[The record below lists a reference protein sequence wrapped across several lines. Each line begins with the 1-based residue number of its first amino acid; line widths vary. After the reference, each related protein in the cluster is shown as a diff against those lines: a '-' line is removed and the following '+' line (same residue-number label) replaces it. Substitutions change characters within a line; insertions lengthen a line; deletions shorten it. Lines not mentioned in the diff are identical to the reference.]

1 MDFSA
6 LHSFNKNIKLS
17 LEKKMREKNTEMM
30 NSLQREENGFKQK
43 EEECS

>member
-6 LHSFNKNIKLS
+6 LHSVNKNKTLAR
-17 LEKKMREKNTEMM
+17 KKRERKNTEMM

-43 EEECS
+43 E